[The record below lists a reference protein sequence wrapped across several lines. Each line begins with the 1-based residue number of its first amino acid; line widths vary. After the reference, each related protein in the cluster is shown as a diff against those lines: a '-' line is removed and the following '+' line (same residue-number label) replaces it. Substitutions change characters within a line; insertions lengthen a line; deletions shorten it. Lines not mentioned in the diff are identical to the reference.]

1 MATLIV
7 PGVSVEARFDVLPPL
22 PAASGVVGIA
32 ALVDRPPSPV
42 DLVGLTKASEVA
54 GLIGPGTAAST
65 PEIVHLLANGAQE
78 VVVSPVQGGG
88 VGSVTLNNADGNPAV
103 ILRARVPGEWSSQVS
118 ADVRA
123 VTDASGTVVRAT
135 LRLLRDGAAVETF
148 PDLIVE
154 PGDPSDLFD
163 TINRRST
170 YVVALD
176 PGFVGARPAA
186 GMYALPTDGS
196 GVEVPQA
203 GETDALFELM
213 PDSGVDPN
221 GVTVTIAGGSADNLT
236 VQVFRDGAQQE
247 EFTRLTMDPDSAR
260 HLPAVLLASS
270 QIVQVRQANSLE
282 GADRLPAATTGPV
295 PLAGGS
301 SPTIAQYRTAID
313 RLAEDPRINLVL
325 ASVEPTRTDAFVRQ
339 VHQSLG
345 AHAVTQTDQGSP
357 RIAFGSVTPNE
368 EDNLDRIRDHAAAVR
383 NRRFVLV
390 SPAGA
395 AGAVAGLV
403 ARLDPEISPTF
414 KPVPLF
420 GIEPASYTG
429 SELNRLLGPT
439 HNVLVVQQRTGR
451 GVIVLRGLDTSGDQI
466 SVTRVADACIRE
478 VKAISENFIG
488 ELNSADARTALR
500 QQIVA
505 TFTRMEREGALVPS
519 TDGSDP
525 AFLVDVYS
533 TQLDFAQGI
542 VRIDIAVRPVRAID
556 YIYATIR
563 VKN

>member
-1 MATLIV
+1 MSTLIV
-7 PGVSVEARFDVLPPL
+7 PGVRVEARFDVLPPL
-22 PAASGVVGIA
+22 PAPSGVVGIA

-42 DLVGLTKASEVA
+42 KMVGLTKLSEMA
-54 GLIGPGTAAST
+54 GTVGPGTVAST
-65 PEIVHLLANGAQE
+65 PEIMHLLANGAQE
-78 VVVSPVQGGG
+78 VVVSPVEGGST
-88 VGSVTLNNADGNPAV
+88 GSLPLNNADSNPAV
-103 ILRARVPGEWSSQVS
+103 ILRARVNGEWSSDVLV
-118 ADVRA
+118 DVRS

-135 LRLLRDGAAVETF
+135 IRLLRDGRTVELF
-148 PDLIVE
+148 PDLVVD
-154 PGDPSDLFD
+154 PGDPNDLFE
-163 TINRRST
+163 TINRRSS

-176 PGFVGARPAA
+176 PGFVGDRPAP
-186 GMYALPTDGS
+186 GTYALPADGS
-196 GVEVPQA
+196 PVAVPVE
-203 GETDALFELM
+203 GETATLFELH
-213 PDSGVDPN
+213 PDSGVDPD
-221 GVTVTIAGGSADNLT
+221 GVTVAIAGASADDISVT
-236 VQVFRDGAQQE
+236 VFRDGAQQE
-247 EFTRLTMDPDSAR
+247 EFSGLTMNPDSAR

-270 QIVQVRQANSLE
+270 QIVHVRQANSLS
-282 GADRLPAATTGPV
+282 GPARLPAATTGPV
-295 PLAGGS
+295 PLAGGT
-301 SPTIAQYRTAID
+301 SPNINQYREAIT
-313 RLAEDPRINLVL
+313 RMAEDPRINLVL
-325 ASVEPTRTDAFVRQ
+325 AGLEPGRTDDFVRQ
-339 VHQSLG
+339 VHQALA
-345 AHAVTQTDQGSP
+345 AHAVAQTDEGSP
-357 RIAFGSVTPNE
+357 RIAFGSVTPDE
-368 EDNLDRIRDHAAAVR
+368 QPSLDRIRDHAAAVR

-420 GIEPASYTG
+420 GIPPADYSG

-439 HNVLVVQQRTGR
+439 HNALVVQERSGR
-451 GVIVLRGLDTSGDQI
+451 GVVVLRGLDTSGDQI
-466 SVTRVADACIRE
+466 SVTRVADAAIRE

-488 ELNSADARTALR
+488 QLNSDDARTALR
-500 QQIVA
+500 EQIVA